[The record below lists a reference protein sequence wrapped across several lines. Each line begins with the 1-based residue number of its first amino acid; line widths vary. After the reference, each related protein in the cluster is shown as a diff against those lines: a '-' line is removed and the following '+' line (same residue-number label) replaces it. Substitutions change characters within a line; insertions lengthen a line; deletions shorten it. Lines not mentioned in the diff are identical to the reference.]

1 MTQLA
6 ETLSRIANQAD
17 SAAAEAH
24 GSAVNGTPAKYCE
37 ALGRTIEDLL
47 DEIRIKLS
55 VKELSKPS
63 DP

>member
-17 SAAAEAH
+17 SAADTARYSPV
-24 GSAVNGTPAKYCE
+24 GGTRVTYCE

-47 DEIRIKLS
+47 GEIRSKLS
-55 VKELSKPS
+55 VKEWSKPS